1 MIYAIADIHGQYD
14 KYISMLTKTNFCD
27 DDILFALGDVID
39 RGSHGMKI
47 LKDMMMR
54 TKVYPI
60 LGNHEYMALTAI
72 PWLMQE
78 ITDATVEN
86 IDPEM
91 LQGLI
96 EWMNVGGT
104 ASISKFRNL
113 SREEQES
120 ILDYLSEF
128 VLYEIVETNGKE
140 CVLVHAG
147 LCNFDEKRTLDNY
160 DLSEVLFHKPDY
172 DIQYFEDKYLVTGHT
187 PTRIAYAAE
196 QGMLLEE
203 LTNSE
208 YKDVIFKKNNHIAI
222 DCGSSFGGKLGC
234 ICLDTLE
241 EYYV

>member
-1 MIYAIADIHGQYD
+1 MIYAMADIHGQYD
-14 KYISMLTKTNFCD
+14 KYISMLKKISFSD
-27 DDILFALGDVID
+27 EDVLFILGDVID

-54 TKVYPI
+54 TNIYPI
-60 LGNHEYMALTAI
+60 LGNHEYMAKTAL

-78 ITDATVEN
+78 ITEDTVNN

-91 LQGLI
+91 MQGLI
-96 EWMNVGGT
+96 EWMNVGGS
-104 ASISKFRNL
+104 ASIAEFRSL

-120 ILDYLSEF
+120 IMDYLSEF
-128 VLYEIVETNGKE
+128 ELYDSVQAGGKKF
-140 CVLVHAG
+140 VLVHAG
-147 LCNFDEKRTLDNY
+147 LCNFDEKRPLEDY
-160 DLSEVLFHKPDY
+160 DLSEVLFHRPDY
-172 DIQYFEDKYLVTGHT
+172 DVQYFNNKYLVTGHT

-196 QGMLLEE
+196 QGVLLEE
-203 LTNSE
+203 LTNFE

>member
-1 MIYAIADIHGQYD
+1 MIYAMADIHGQYD
-14 KYISMLTKTNFCD
+14 KYITMLEKINFNEND
-27 DDILFALGDVID
+27 VLFVLGDVID
-39 RGSHGMKI
+39 RGSQGMAI

-54 TKVYPI
+54 TNVYPI
-60 LGNHEYMALTAI
+60 LGNHEYMAITAI

-78 ITDATVEN
+78 ITEETVEK
-86 IDPEM
+86 IDPELM
-91 LQGLI
+91 QGLI

-104 ASISKFRNL
+104 ASITEFRSL

-128 VLYEIVETNGKE
+128 VLYEMVEAGGKE
-140 CVLVHAG
+140 FVLVHAG
-147 LCNFDEKRTLDNY
+147 LCNFDEKRALDDY

-172 DIQYFEDKYLVTGHT
+172 NIKYFENKYLVTGHT

>member
-14 KYISMLTKTNFCD
+14 KYLSMLTKINFCD
-27 DDILFALGDVID
+27 NDILFVLGDVID
-39 RGSHGMKI
+39 RGPHGMKI
-47 LKDMMMR
+47 LQDMMMR
-54 TKVYPI
+54 TNVYPI

-91 LQGLI
+91 MQGLI

-104 ASISKFRNL
+104 ASITEFRNL

-128 VLYEIVETNGKE
+128 VLYEIVEAGGKE
-140 CVLVHAG
+140 FVLVHAG
-147 LCNFDEKRTLDNY
+147 LCNFDKRRTLDDY

-196 QGMLLEE
+196 QGVLLEE

>member
-14 KYISMLTKTNFCD
+14 KYLSMLTKINFCD
-27 DDILFALGDVID
+27 DDILFVLGDVID
-39 RGSHGMKI
+39 RGPHGMKI
-47 LKDMMMR
+47 LQDMMMR
-54 TKVYPI
+54 TNVYPI

-91 LQGLI
+91 MQGLI

-104 ASISKFRNL
+104 ASITEFRNL

-128 VLYEIVETNGKE
+128 VLYEMIEAGGKE
-140 CVLVHAG
+140 FVLVHAG
-147 LCNFDEKRTLDNY
+147 LCNFDKRRTLDDY

-172 DIQYFEDKYLVTGHT
+172 DVRYFEDKYLVMGHT

-196 QGMLLEE
+196 QGVLLEE

-208 YKDVIFKKNNHIAI
+208 YRDVIFKKNNHIAI